1 MSCCNNIYPES
12 DLRRW
17 ESCDSVQLANAD
29 NYYTKK
35 EVDDLLDDIV
45 VSGDGITADEAQD
58 LIDSSLS
65 DYYTKEEIDA
75 GFDTV
80 NNELTKKL
88 DASAYTPTDLS
99 QYWTSAETAAV
110 IEDNEYVISQAI
122 NELKYTKQDALVSGE
137 NIKTINGISLV
148 GEGDIQIGSGGT
160 TDLSNYYNKQE
171 TNNLLDNKLDASAYT
186 PTDLS
191 GYWTSGET
199 QDAINA
205 ATSGIPSSATIEG
218 LRSDVN
224 ALSGEVQDKA
234 DKSEIPSL
242 NGYATEQWVQN
253 QGYLTQHQSLSGYAT
268 EQWVQNQG
276 YLTQHQSLSG
286 YATEQWVQNQGYLTQ
301 HQSLDNYYSKSQ
313 VDALISG
320 LQAQIDELTTALSE
334 CCTGQTGETQARIG
348 AVIYSSAANAIMD
361 VGSSGEIERIV
372 IESGGTY
379 YPSAVGNDTFPMP
392 KAGNNRANIYL
403 VNGTT
408 TLGAT
413 SKWRS
418 SAVNYNFSGATDVT
432 RIGQNCFKDS
442 PYLQTLTLPSSVA
455 SIADHAF
462 DNCPSLAR
470 LNILAETPPTLE
482 YYSEGYDAIKT
493 LMTDNAN
500 VVVYVPST
508 ALTAYRSATGW
519 SAYSSRIQA
528 IQ

>member
-1 MSCCNNIYPES
+1 MCDCEGNNYQINMGCCVPVVANPNI
-12 DLRRW
+12 
-17 ESCDSVQLANAD
+17 
-29 NYYTKK
+29 YYTKSEIDEK
-35 EVDDLLDDIV
+35 L
-45 VSGDGITADEAQD
+45 SGITTDGISEEKAQE
-58 LIDSSLS
+58 LIDDSLE
-65 DYYTKEEIDA
+65 DYYTKDEIDA
-75 GFDTV
+75 AFDSV
-80 NNELTKKL
+80 NDELDGKL
-88 DASAYTPTDLS
+88 DATAYTPTDLTD
-99 QYWTSAETAAV
+99 YATKEWV
-110 IEDNEYVISQAI
+110 EDKGYLTEHQH
-122 NELKYTKQDALVSGE
+122 L
-137 NIKTINGISLV
+137 KTINNISLI
-148 GEGDIQIGSGGT
+148 GDGDIQIGTGGT
-160 TDLSNYYNKQE
+160 TDLSNYYTKSE
-171 TNNLLDNKLDASAYT
+171 TNDLLDDKLDVTAYT

-191 GYWTSGET
+191 NYYNKTEVNNLLSNK
-199 QDAINA
+199 ANA
-205 ATSGIPSSATIEG
+205 
-218 LRSDVN
+218 SDLS
-224 ALSGEVQDKA
+224 ALSTTVGQLSTSLENKA

-242 NGYATEQWVQN
+242 E
-253 QGYLTQHQSLSGYAT
+253 
-268 EQWVQNQG
+268 
-276 YLTQHQSLSG
+276 G

-301 HQSLDNYYSKSQ
+301 HQSLDNYYPKSV

-379 YPSAVGNDTFPMP
+379 YPSAIGNDTFPMP

-403 VNGTT
+403 VSGTT

-432 RIGQNCFKDS
+432 RIGQDCFKDS
-442 PYLQTLTLPSSVA
+442 PYLQTLTLPSSVT

-462 DNCPSLAR
+462 DNCPSLTR

-482 YYSEGYDAIKT
+482 YYAQGYDAIKT
-493 LMTDNAN
+493 LMTGNAN

-508 ALTAYRSATGW
+508 ALSAYRSATGW

-528 IQ
+528 IS

>member
-1 MSCCNNIYPES
+1 MCDCEGNNYQINMGCCVPVVANPNI
-12 DLRRW
+12 
-17 ESCDSVQLANAD
+17 
-29 NYYTKK
+29 YYTKSEIDEK
-35 EVDDLLDDIV
+35 I
-45 VSGDGITADEAQD
+45 SGITTDGISEEKAQE
-58 LIDSSLS
+58 LIDDSLE
-65 DYYTKEEIDA
+65 DYYTKDEIDA
-75 GFDTV
+75 AFDSV
-80 NNELTKKL
+80 NDELDGKL
-88 DASAYTPTDLS
+88 DASAYTPTDLTD
-99 QYWTSAETAAV
+99 YATKEWV
-110 IEDNEYVISQAI
+110 EDKGYLTEHQH
-122 NELKYTKQDALVSGE
+122 L
-137 NIKTINGISLV
+137 KTINNISLI
-148 GEGDIQIGSGGT
+148 GDGDIQIGTGGT
-160 TDLSNYYNKQE
+160 TDLSNYYTKSE
-171 TNNLLDNKLDASAYT
+171 TNNLLDGKLDVTAYT

-191 GYWTSGET
+191 NYYNKTEVNNLLSNK
-199 QDAINA
+199 ANA
-205 ATSGIPSSATIEG
+205 
-218 LRSDVN
+218 SDLS
-224 ALSGEVQDKA
+224 ALSTTVGQLSTSLENKA

-253 QGYLTQHQSLSGYAT
+253 QGYLTQHQSLA
-268 EQWVQNQG
+268 
-276 YLTQHQSLSG
+276 G

-301 HQSLDNYYSKSQ
+301 HQSLDNYYPKSV
-313 VDALISG
+313 VDSLISG

-379 YPSAVGNDTFPMP
+379 YPSAIGNDTFPMP

-403 VNGTT
+403 VSGTT

-432 RIGQNCFKDS
+432 RIGQDCFKDS
-442 PYLQTLTLPSSVA
+442 PYLQTLTLPSSVT

-462 DNCPSLAR
+462 DNCPSLTR

-482 YYSEGYDAIKT
+482 YYAQGYDAIKT
-493 LMTDNAN
+493 LMTGNAN

-508 ALTAYRSATGW
+508 ALSAYRSATGW

-528 IQ
+528 IS

>member
-45 VSGDGITADEAQD
+45 VSGDGITADEAQN
-58 LIDSSLS
+58 LIDSSLE
-65 DYYTKEEIDA
+65 DYYDKDEIDA
-75 GFDTV
+75 AFDSV
-80 NNELTKKL
+80 NDELANKL
-88 DASAYTPTDLS
+88 DATAYTPTDLTG
-99 QYWTSAETAAV
+99 YAT
-110 IEDNEYVISQAI
+110 EDWVEDKGYLTEHQH
-122 NELKYTKQDALVSGE
+122 L
-137 NIKTINGISLV
+137 KTINNISLI
-148 GEGDIQIGSGGT
+148 GDGDIQIGTGGT
-160 TDLSNYYNKQE
+160 TDLSNYYTKSE
-171 TNNLLDNKLDASAYT
+171 TNDLLDDKLDATAYT

-191 GYWTSGET
+191 NYYNKTEVNNLLSNK
-199 QDAINA
+199 ANA
-205 ATSGIPSSATIEG
+205 
-218 LRSDVN
+218 SDLS
-224 ALSGEVQDKA
+224 ALSTTVGQLSTSLENKA

-242 NGYATEQWVQN
+242 EGYATEQWVQ
-253 QGYLTQHQSLSGYAT
+253 S
-268 EQWVQNQG
+268 
-276 YLTQHQSLSG
+276 
-286 YATEQWVQNQGYLTQ
+286 QGYLTQ

-348 AVIYSSAANAIMD
+348 AVIYSTAANAIMD
-361 VGSSGEIERIV
+361 VGSDGEIERIV

-403 VNGTT
+403 VNGVT

-442 PYLQTLTLPSSVA
+442 PYLQTLTLPSSVT

-462 DNCPSLAR
+462 DNCPSLTK

-482 YYSEGYDAIKT
+482 YYAQGYDAIKT

-508 ALTAYRSATGW
+508 ALSAYRSATGW

-528 IQ
+528 IP